1 MGTRSSV
8 TGTSYQPLW
17 SHVHRPYGAYVG
29 KSWICDSG
37 VSILL
42 GILDVVAVLDPM
54 GWVSIVLGLV
64 VLVSVVCRM
73 WIKCP

>member
-1 MGTRSSV
+1 M
-8 TGTSYQPLW
+8 
-17 SHVHRPYGAYVG
+17 
-29 KSWICDSG
+29 
-37 VSILL
+37 SILL